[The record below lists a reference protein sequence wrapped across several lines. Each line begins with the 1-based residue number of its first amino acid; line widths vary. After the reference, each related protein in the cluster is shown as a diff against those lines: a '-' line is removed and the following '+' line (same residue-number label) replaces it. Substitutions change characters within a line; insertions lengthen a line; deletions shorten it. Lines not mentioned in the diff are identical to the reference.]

1 VLETQLLLKMLE
13 NLQLMLLV
21 LFLRGCLMIYICY
34 SSFPLHLS
42 ISAQSRRTK
51 IGLGL
56 VQSRGLVRVGFGSA
70 KQQIK
75 LLYSISKR
83 KSNYPKAVFPFLY
96 LKKIRI
102 SKIYVRFGKFQ
113 KYTPVALP

>member
-1 VLETQLLLKMLE
+1 MLETQLLLKMLE

-83 KSNYPKAVFPFLY
+83 KSNYPKASPAWPGQDKDKDKATGDDDL
-96 LKKIRI
+96 
-102 SKIYVRFGKFQ
+102 
-113 KYTPVALP
+113 ALLLP